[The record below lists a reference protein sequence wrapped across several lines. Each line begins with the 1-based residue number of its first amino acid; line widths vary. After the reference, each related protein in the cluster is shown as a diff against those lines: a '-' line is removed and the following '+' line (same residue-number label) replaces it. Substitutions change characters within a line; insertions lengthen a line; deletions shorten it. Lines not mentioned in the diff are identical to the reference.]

1 MPEDKFTELMLRTLD
16 DHIEAKRAEGL
27 TDTEIL
33 ERINKIDFTEIFSKM
48 TETIATDTVD
58 TLEKTMYERVLEER
72 AQTAEFMVGY
82 DPEQLKYLANKL
94 KQSNQ

>member
-1 MPEDKFTELMLRTLD
+1 MSEDKFTDLMLRTLD

-48 TETIATDTVD
+48 TETMATDTVD
-58 TLEKTMYERVLEER
+58 MLEKTMYVTFPQMIGKDNTNWQIRLFTHHR
-72 AQTAEFMVGY
+72 R
-82 DPEQLKYLANKL
+82 EQYID
-94 KQSNQ
+94 